1 MSNKLMLR
9 CGACDRHNYVRT
21 KNKRTMTQ
29 KFEIKKYCPSCRN
42 HQPHKEGK
50 ISKG

>member
-1 MSNKLMLR
+1 MSDKLMLR

-21 KNKRTMTQ
+21 KNKRTMSE
-29 KFEIKKYCPSCRN
+29 KFEIKKHCAACNS